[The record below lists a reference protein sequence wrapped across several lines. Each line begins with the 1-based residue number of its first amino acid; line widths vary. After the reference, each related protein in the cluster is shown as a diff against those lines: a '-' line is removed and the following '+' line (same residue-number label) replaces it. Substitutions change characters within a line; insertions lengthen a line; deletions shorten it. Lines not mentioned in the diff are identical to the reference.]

1 MLSCKRHRNGDQT
14 VADAGQLRAFRA
26 RVTIVFQQLNLSSHM
41 TARDTVML
49 GPIRVHGLPRAEA
62 GKRANHYLARVG
74 AGHRKDAYLGF
85 PSESE
90 QKRVAIA
97 RALAMEPERMLFDEP
112 TSVLDP
118 ELVGEV
124 LPVMRSL
131 AEEGRTMIVAT
142 HVMNFARDVA
152 GRVVFLDQ
160 GDPAQVLRHLR
171 AARLQ
176 GFRAAQ
182 GT

>member
-1 MLSCKRHRNGDQT
+1 MQIALVGPVLTCQRDRNGDQT
-14 VADAGQLRAFRA
+14 VADVGQLRAFRA
-26 RVTIVFQQLNLSSHM
+26 RATMVFQPFNLWSHL
-41 TARDTVML
+41 TARDNVML
-49 GPIRVHGLPRAEA
+49 GLIRVHGLPRAET
-62 GKRANHYLARVG
+62 GERANHHLARVG
-74 AGHRKDAYLGF
+74 HGKDAYPEF
-85 PSESE
+85 PSEDE
-90 QKRVAIA
+90 QQCVAIA

-152 GRVVFLDQ
+152 SRVVFLDRD
-160 GDPAQVLRHLR
+160 DPAQILRHPR
-171 AARLQ
+171 NARL
-176 GFRAAQ
+176 
-182 GT
+182 